1 VRRRKFVLAGS
12 GAILAACGGGSP
24 TESKK
29 PDAPR
34 AYTKIDPA
42 TAATING
49 KVLFSGKKPTTRPI
63 DMSGE
68 DSECKRM
75 HSGAAV
81 AEDFVQNADGALAN
95 VFVYIS
101 AGLENATFE
110 PVTTPAQMD
119 QKGCMFKPHVMGVR
133 VGQPFIVTNS
143 DPVTHNVH
151 PMPEKNREWNQGQ
164 PAGAPKIE
172 RVFTEP
178 EIMIPVKCN
187 VHSWMKAYV
196 GVVPHPFFTVTGGT
210 GTFELK
216 GLPPGEYTIRAWH
229 ERFPAVEQ
237 KVTLSASASQTID
250 LTFKPA

>member
-1 VRRRKFVLAGS
+1 MRRRRFILAGS
-12 GAILAACGGGSP
+12 GAMLAACGGAP
-24 TESKK
+24 TSESKRSE
-29 PDAPR
+29 APR
-34 AYTKIDPA
+34 TYTKIDPA
-42 TAATING
+42 TAAAVTG
-49 KVLFSGKKPTTRPI
+49 KVLFTGKKPTSRPI

-68 DSECKRM
+68 ESECKRM
-75 HSGAAV
+75 HSGATL
-81 AEDFVQNADGALAN
+81 AEDFVLNPDGTLAN
-95 VFVYIS
+95 VFVYVG

-133 VGQPFIVTNS
+133 VGQPFVVGNS

-164 PAGAPKIE
+164 PPGAPKIE

-196 GVVPHPFFTVTGGT
+196 GVVAHPFFTVTGES

-237 KVTLSASASQTID
+237 KVTLAASASQEIEM
-250 LTFKPA
+250 TFKPA